1 MSRRQDLEH
10 HRQGLEEIREI
21 MNSMKTLAYM
31 ETRKLAQFLDAQ
43 QASTRSVLEAAEDF
57 LAFHPE
63 ALPEVRAGTEVYLLA
78 GTERGFCGDFNHALL
93 RRLEETLAER
103 GAADP
108 ILVALGHKLHLLLE
122 GDGRVAAFIDGA
134 GVAEEV
140 GAVLSRLVEAL
151 GTLQGQRGAFS
162 LKLIHQIDNGGGVRV
177 QELLPPF
184 RHCRGLAPRFPHPP
198 LLNLPPADFL
208 SGLKE
213 QYLVTLLHEI
223 LYSSLMAENHRRV
236 AHLEG
241 AIRHLDQTAEALKHR
256 CNALRQEEII
266 EEIEVIL
273 LSAGG
278 SYGEKGH

>member
-1 MSRRQDLEH
+1 MSRRQDLER

-43 QASTRSVLEAAEDF
+43 RTSTRSVLEAAEDF

-63 ALPEVRAGTEVYLLA
+63 TLPEAQPGTDVYLLI
-78 GTERGFCGDFNHALL
+78 GTERGFCGDFNPALL
-93 RRLEETLAER
+93 LRLNENLAER
-103 GAADP
+103 GVADP
-108 ILVALGHKLHLLLE
+108 LLVALGHKLHLLLE
-122 GDGRVAAFIDGA
+122 GDSRVAAFIDGA
-134 GVAEEV
+134 GVVEEV
-140 GAVLSRLVEAL
+140 GAVLGRLVEAL
-151 GTLQGQRGAFS
+151 GALQGQWGAFS
-162 LKLIHQIDNGGGVRV
+162 LKVIHQIDNGGGVRV

-184 RHCRGLAPRFPHPP
+184 RHCLDLTPRFTHPP

-208 SGLKE
+208 SGLSE
-213 QYLVTLLHEI
+213 QYLISLLHEI
-223 LYSSLMAENHRRV
+223 LYSSLMAENNRRL

-241 AIRHLDQTAEALKHR
+241 AIRHLDQSAEELKHR

-278 SYGEKGH
+278 